1 MKIYTRTGDDG
12 FASLRGGR
20 RLPKH
25 HPRIEAY
32 GSIDEL
38 ICWIGLLRSYRETGK
53 HAEFLLYIQNQLMI
67 SASALAYDSQNPSG
81 KMIIPEEGC
90 VEKIEKEIDKLSELL
105 PPLKNFV
112 IPGGNVIV
120 SNCHITRCVCR
131 RAERNVVKLNEN
143 DKVPDII
150 IKLLN
155 RLSDYLFVLAQFLNK
170 ELED

>member
-12 FASLRGGR
+12 CASLRGGR

-53 HAEFLLYIQNQLMI
+53 HAEFLLYIQKQLMTCT
-67 SASALAYDSQNPSG
+67 SALAYDNENPSG
-81 KMIIPEEGC
+81 EMILPEEGC
-90 VEKIEKEIDKLSELL
+90 VEIIEKEIDKLNEHL
-105 PPLKNFV
+105 PPFKNFI
-112 IPGGNVIV
+112 IPDGNVIV

-131 RAERNVVKLNEN
+131 RAERNVVKLAENE
-143 DKVPDII
+143 KVPGII

-155 RLSDYLFVLAQFLNK
+155 RLSDYFFVLAQFLNE
-170 ELED
+170 ELEN